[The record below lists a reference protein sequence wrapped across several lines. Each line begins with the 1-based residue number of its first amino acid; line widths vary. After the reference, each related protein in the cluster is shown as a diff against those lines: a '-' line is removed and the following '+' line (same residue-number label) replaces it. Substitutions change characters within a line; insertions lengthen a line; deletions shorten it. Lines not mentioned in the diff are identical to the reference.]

1 MFKSALFGRKKT
13 AAATA
18 PGDKPFADFYN
29 DWLAALTTALL
40 PQLRRVLSSLS
51 TSPALLSTHVEVMHN
66 HFLTYYEA
74 LDHAAAADVAQC
86 LYPEW
91 RNSLE
96 KPFLWLG
103 DLHPYLFTNLL
114 RSFLDDQEEDEEE
127 EDVEEAEAEGE
138 DNNEMVD
145 DQKEDQEEEEVA
157 QVQVQVQV
165 EPASEIEEEEYLGG
179 WWGVG
184 KTWRSPGKALTSRV
198 DQIECGLRLM
208 VPALAARAR
217 EAQAKL
223 VTNVGLEWGGS
234 KEGMK
239 AAVGEAVERVMEELA
254 GVVVDANRLR
264 RSVLADVLS
273 AATVYQAASFLE
285 ALAHFL
291 VGFREDDLLR
301 EFEACDKFIN
311 KY

>member
-13 AAATA
+13 APAPG
-18 PGDKPFADFYN
+18 PGDKSFADFYN
-29 DWLAALTTALL
+29 DWLSALTTALL

-51 TSPALLSTHVEVMHN
+51 TSPALLSTHVDVMHH
-66 HFLTYYEA
+66 HFLGYYEA

-86 LYPEW
+86 LYPDW

-114 RSFLDDQEEDEEE
+114 RSFLDDHDDDEQESSQEEKVEEEEEE
-127 EDVEEAEAEGE
+127 EDVQAPPS
-138 DNNEMVD
+138 EM
-145 DQKEDQEEEEVA
+145 K
-157 QVQVQVQV
+157 
-165 EPASEIEEEEYLGG
+165 EYLEGS
-179 WWGVG
+179 WRVG
-184 KTWRSPGKALTSRV
+184 KTWRSPGKALTTRV

-223 VTNVGLEWGGS
+223 VTIVAPEWGS

-239 AAVGEAVERVMEELA
+239 AAVEEAVEREMEELV

-285 ALAHFL
+285 ALAQFL
-291 VGFREDDLLR
+291 VGFREETMVR
-301 EFEACDKFIN
+301 EFETCDKLIN
-311 KY
+311 SRVDNN